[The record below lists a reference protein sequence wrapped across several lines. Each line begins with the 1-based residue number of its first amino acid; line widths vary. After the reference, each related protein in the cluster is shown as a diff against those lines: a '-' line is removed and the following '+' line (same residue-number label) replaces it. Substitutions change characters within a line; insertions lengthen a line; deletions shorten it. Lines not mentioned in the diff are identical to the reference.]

1 MKSRILTISIVGAL
15 MSASAASPSAAGSA
29 FFQFNSNGLSIQLG
43 DPPGDDGFAD
53 IEPADEGLG
62 TGEAMDADAAVEEVV
77 SDDEMPP
84 ADPGAV
90 ATAWGLH
97 VASCRIRYRTYR
109 PSDNSF
115 MSNAGYRKPCRSQ
128 WVQ

>member
-62 TGEAMDADAAVEEVV
+62 ADEATDAGVEEVA

-84 ADPGAV
+84 AGPGAV

-115 MSNAGYRKPCRSQ
+115 MSNAGDRKPCRSQ